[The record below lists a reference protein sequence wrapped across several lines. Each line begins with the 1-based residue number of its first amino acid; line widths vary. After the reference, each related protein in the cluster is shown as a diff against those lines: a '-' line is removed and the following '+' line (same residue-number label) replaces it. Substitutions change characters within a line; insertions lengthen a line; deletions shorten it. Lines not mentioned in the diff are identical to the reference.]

1 MTFLHALAIS
11 TAVALGSQ
19 PVLAQDP
26 VSLEIGYMPILPD
39 AQLFVALEKG
49 WLEDAGI
56 KADLVQFQ
64 EGPAMVQALLAGQ
77 LDVAYFGIGP
87 AMVARARGADIKVV
101 ASNVIEQISVVAIGD
116 FAAYFDDSDAA
127 TAFKRF
133 TADHGRK
140 PVISTFPRGSVPET
154 VLQYWLR
161 EGLKIDPSQIEII
174 AQGAAQVQQALLTQA
189 VDGAAILE
197 PVVSSVLARDPD
209 ARVVAAGS
217 ELFPNQPGAV
227 MAVRESVLVEHRDQI
242 VALVAAHVRATDL
255 LVNDPEA
262 ATPLVVKYV
271 GGGRMDPAII
281 QAAIERTGAS
291 FVADPNRIVDGTRV
305 MRDFQTE
312 QGTLSQPMDLE
323 TLFDLSVYDS
333 VAGN

>member
-1 MTFLHALAIS
+1 MTPFRTLAVSAALAF
-11 TAVALGSQ
+11 TSQ
-19 PVLAQDP
+19 SALAQEP
-26 VSLEIGYMPILPD
+26 VSLEIGFLPILPD
-39 AQLFVALEKG
+39 AQLFVTLEEG
-49 WLEDAGI
+49 WMEDAGI

-116 FAAYFDDSDAA
+116 LAPYFEEGDAA
-127 TAFKRF
+127 TAFERF
-133 TADHGRK
+133 AADHGRK

-154 VLQYWLR
+154 VLQYWLLQ
-161 EGLKIDPSQIEII
+161 GLKIDPSLVEII
-174 AQGAAQVQQALLTQA
+174 AQGAAQVQQALLTGA

-197 PVVSSVLARDPD
+197 PVVSSVLAQDPD

-227 MAVRESVLVEHRDQI
+227 MAVREGVLAEHGAQI
-242 VALVAAHVRATDL
+242 AALVAAHQRATDM

-262 ATPLVVKYV
+262 AAPLVAKYV

-281 QAAIERTGAS
+281 RSAIERTGAS
-291 FVADPNRIVDGTRV
+291 FVADPNRIVEGTRV
-305 MRDFQTE
+305 MRDFQAG
-312 QGTLSQPMDLE
+312 QGTLSQPVDLE
-323 TLFDLSVYDS
+323 ALFDLSVYDS